1 MAKDYGVA
9 KIDSERK
16 VAAPRL
22 AYEPIDPKRYSP
34 PIGLI
39 GCGGITQSHLKA
51 YKAAGYHVVAL
62 CDRNE
67 EKAEARRKEFFPKA
81 RIYTD
86 YRELLKRDDIEVVDI
101 ATHPSDRVPIVEAA
115 LRAKK
120 HVLSQKPFALDLT
133 VGKRL
138 ADLADSCGVHLAVNQ
153 NGRWSPHFSYLHRAI
168 DAGLIGSVISVHM
181 SVHWNHNWILGTP
194 FEEVRHVVLFDFGI
208 HWFDLVTCFFGKRK
222 PKRVYA
228 SMARA
233 VGQRAKPPMLGLAI
247 IEFDGGQASLAF
259 DADTRYG
266 PQDRTYIAGTKGTLT
281 SIGRDLTRQTVTLH
295 TAKGVA
301 TPKLKGSWF
310 PDGFHGAMAELLCA
324 IEAKRIP
331 ENNARDN
338 LNSLGLCFAAAK
350 SAETGKP
357 QTPGT
362 VLRMPK

>member
-39 GCGGITQSHLKA
+39 GCGGITRSHLKA
-51 YKAAGYHVVAL
+51 YKAAGYRVVAL

-101 ATHPSDRVPIVEAA
+101 ATHSSHRVPIVEAA
-115 LRAKK
+115 LWAKK

-153 NGRWSPHFSYLHRAI
+153 NGRWSPHFSYLRRAI

-194 FEEVRHVVLFDFGI
+194 FEEN
-208 HWFDLVTCFFGKRK
+208 
-222 PKRVYA
+222 
-228 SMARA
+228 
-233 VGQRAKPPMLGLAI
+233 
-247 IEFDGGQASLAF
+247 
-259 DADTRYG
+259 
-266 PQDRTYIAGTKGTLT
+266 
-281 SIGRDLTRQTVTLH
+281 
-295 TAKGVA
+295 
-301 TPKLKGSWF
+301 F
-310 PDGFHGAMAELLCA
+310 PC
-324 IEAKRIP
+324 
-331 ENNARDN
+331 
-338 LNSLGLCFAAAK
+338 
-350 SAETGKP
+350 
-357 QTPGT
+357 
-362 VLRMPK
+362 